1 MYLTAILEQGAA
13 DEHSSLDGLDLY
25 NQGKPKPLA
34 LGKIQDE
41 VFQGQSA

>member
-1 MYLTAILEQGAA
+1 MYSTAILEPGGANA
-13 DEHSSLDGLDLY
+13 RRIPVCLDLY

-41 VFQGQSA
+41 VFQDRFA